1 MMQGRLWSVRRVRCY
16 ARAWPR
22 ASSTTGRPHNHFQI
36 TLKADVSVCRRTRQI
51 AGSRPCFTLA
61 TGSQPLPIPVSIVL
75 RSFAKINLGLKIGP
89 RRADGFHSL
98 LTIYQSIALHDIVRV
113 AIEPGEGIEIRCSD
127 PRVPCDATNTCFQ
140 VAERVLRLVEESFPR
155 LGKSARASKKDGPV
169 GTTKGVPLEDKG
181 VVADTAKAGSLQ
193 SKIIIEIEKHL
204 PVQGGMGASSSN
216 AVAAML
222 GLERALGIGLAQPE
236 KMRIAAEVGSDLPLF
251 LIGGTVLGVDR
262 GQEVYALEDLP
273 ETSLVVVT
281 SPVGVSTPWAFTK
294 WDELLASES
303 ADDNAF
309 TTKQRAVT
317 MRKRDQAANAW
328 LGERLLSQGFIAKGP
343 ASGVPAV
350 GGDRA
355 EIPVLDLVRTGIEND
370 FERVVFPEYPELREV
385 KSVLQREGAR
395 YASLSGSGSTLYGMF
410 ESAAEAEAAAE
421 RMRTAGHAAAATRT
435 LGRTEFWKPLAASN

>member
-1 MMQGRLWSVRRVRCY
+1 MS
-16 ARAWPR
+16 
-22 ASSTTGRPHNHFQI
+22 
-36 TLKADVSVCRRTRQI
+36 I
-51 AGSRPCFTLA
+51 A
-61 TGSQPLPIPVSIVL
+61 L

-89 RRADGFHSL
+89 LRADGFHSL

-113 AIEPGEGIEIRCSD
+113 RVEPGEGIEIRCSD
-127 PRVPCDATNTCFQ
+127 PRVPCDRTNTCWK

-155 LGKSARASKKDGPV
+155 GLKSARDSKRDGPS
-169 GTTKGVPLEDKG
+169 GTPKGAPLQNSG
-181 VVADTAKAGSLQ
+181 VVDGTAKAGSLH
-193 SKIIIEIEKHL
+193 SKIIIKIEKHL
-204 PVQGGMGASSSN
+204 PVQGGVGASSSN

-262 GQEVYALEDLP
+262 GQEVYALEDFP

-281 SPVGVSTPWAFTK
+281 PRVGVSTPRAFTN

-303 ADDNAF
+303 ADHSAL
-309 TTKQRAVT
+309 TTNERAVT
-317 MRKRDQAANAW
+317 MRERDQAANAW

-350 GGDRA
+350 GGNRA
-355 EIPVLDLVRTGIEND
+355 ETPLLDLVRTGIEND

-395 YASLSGSGSTLYGMF
+395 YASLSGSGSALYGMF
-410 ESAAEAEAAAE
+410 ESAGQAEAAAE
-421 RMRTAGHAAAATRT
+421 RMRAAGHTAAATRT
-435 LGRTEFWKPLAASN
+435 IGRTEYWKQLAANSSY